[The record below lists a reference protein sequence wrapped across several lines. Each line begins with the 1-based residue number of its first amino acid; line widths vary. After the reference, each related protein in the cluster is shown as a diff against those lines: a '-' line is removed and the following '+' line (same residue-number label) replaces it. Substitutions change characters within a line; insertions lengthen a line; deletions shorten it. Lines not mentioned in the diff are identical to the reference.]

1 MALALALTITITITR
16 FAATTVCLTQL
27 AAKTCSPGDN
37 FEFSCCCPGKVG
49 EQNKKERRSTA
60 FLRDKL
66 APLIFKLRWPLIVF
80 TTTLFIGGVVVTATL
95 FTDGEAQ
102 NWTDGHQLQRLADI
116 QSDEFGD
123 PDDPK
128 PTVTLIYG
136 LADRSVEFPSS
147 IDIFQPFRDG
157 WDEKFELKFNSG
169 VSYGPELQEKIVA
182 DCEALR
188 ANSEITYVAESGDG
202 ESYCLLNDL
211 KEYAGTAFPYADE
224 KKLRAALDDFY
235 SSEKYAQLTSTY
247 SGYRT
252 STNFVIDSKGTSM
265 TLWQSFNTTIPIDDL
280 EISVEGIQPYYDQWR
295 SAVDKQCDAGVVL
308 TQQGYP
314 LFVLMTALQGSMWSK
329 FSTQMAASHLAART
343 YRPLLRLRAA
353 LLAQEDE
360 REAAPWRYGALAT
373 GAASA
378 LFCSSSGG
386 IKSSSITNIVLA
398 LVRHVHTM

>member
-1 MALALALTITITITR
+1 LALALALTITITITR

-136 LADRSVEFPSS
+136 
-147 IDIFQPFRDG
+147 
-157 WDEKFELKFNSG
+157 
-169 VSYGPELQEKIVA
+169 
-182 DCEALR
+182 
-188 ANSEITYVAESGDG
+188 
-202 ESYCLLNDL
+202 
-211 KEYAGTAFPYADE
+211 
-224 KKLRAALDDFY
+224 
-235 SSEKYAQLTSTY
+235 
-247 SGYRT
+247 
-252 STNFVIDSKGTSM
+252 
-265 TLWQSFNTTIPIDDL
+265 
-280 EISVEGIQPYYDQWR
+280 
-295 SAVDKQCDAGVVL
+295 
-308 TQQGYP
+308 
-314 LFVLMTALQGSMWSK
+314 
-329 FSTQMAASHLAART
+329 
-343 YRPLLRLRAA
+343 
-353 LLAQEDE
+353 
-360 REAAPWRYGALAT
+360 
-373 GAASA
+373 
-378 LFCSSSGG
+378 
-386 IKSSSITNIVLA
+386 
-398 LVRHVHTM
+398 